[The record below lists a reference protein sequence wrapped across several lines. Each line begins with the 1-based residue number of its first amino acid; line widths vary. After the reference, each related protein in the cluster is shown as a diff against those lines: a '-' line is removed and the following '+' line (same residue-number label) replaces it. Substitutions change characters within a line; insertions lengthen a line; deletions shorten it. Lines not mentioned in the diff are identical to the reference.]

1 MCARKAY
8 HSPLFW
14 RVSRAIVVG
23 MAILIGSTTLGAAQ
37 EQEDSM
43 PCIVL
48 ARPGELYDLE
58 LNGKSI
64 DTEHTITFSFDHQR
78 TVVDRLEVESPYQD
92 EYDDS
97 ETDLYYV
104 SIDSTVLCAVWYVGL
119 ESVLLGE
126 ERVRLEMTSTDYH
139 MRLVGNHVA
148 EEASIDFNIPESFR
162 IVLALCSLVP
172 FFLLIPDAVEDL
184 QVQLEAE
191 AASKGVYGRI
201 LALLLPLLSIALTLF
216 LLEGLDMLW

>member
-1 MCARKAY
+1 
-8 HSPLFW
+8 
-14 RVSRAIVVG
+14 
-23 MAILIGSTTLGAAQ
+23 
-37 EQEDSM
+37 
-43 PCIVL
+43 
-48 ARPGELYDLE
+48 
-58 LNGKSI
+58 
-64 DTEHTITFSFDHQR
+64 
-78 TVVDRLEVESPYQD
+78 
-92 EYDDS
+92 
-97 ETDLYYV
+97 
-104 SIDSTVLCAVWYVGL
+104 
-119 ESVLLGE
+119 
-126 ERVRLEMTSTDYH
+126 

-148 EEASIDFNIPESFR
+148 EEASIEFDIPESFR

>member
-1 MCARKAY
+1 MT
-8 HSPLFW
+8 
-14 RVSRAIVVG
+14 IVVV

-48 ARPGELYDLE
+48 ARPGELYDLK
-58 LNGKSI
+58 LDGRGI

-78 TVVDRLEVESPYQD
+78 TVVDRLEVESPYQN
-92 EYDDS
+92 EHDDS

-104 SIDSTVLCAVWYVGL
+104 SIDSTVLCTLRYAGL

-126 ERVRLEMTSTDYH
+126 ERVRLEVTSIDYLI
-139 MRLVGNHVA
+139 RLVGNHVA
-148 EEASIDFNIPESFR
+148 EEVSIEFDIPESFR

-191 AASKGVYGRI
+191 AASKGVYGRV

-216 LLEGLDMLW
+216 LMEGLDMLGLS

>member
-1 MCARKAY
+1 M
-8 HSPLFW
+8 
-14 RVSRAIVVG
+14 AIVVV

-48 ARPGELYDLE
+48 ARPGELYDIE
-58 LNGKSI
+58 LNGKNI
-64 DTEHTITFSFDHQR
+64 DTEHIITFSFDHQR
-78 TVVDRLEVESPYQD
+78 TVADRLEVENPYQD

-97 ETDLYYV
+97 KTDLYYV
-104 SIDSTVLCAVWYVGL
+104 SIDSAVLCAVRYAGL

-126 ERVRLEMTSTDYH
+126 ERVRLEVTSTDYH

-148 EEASIDFNIPESFR
+148 EKVTIDFNIPESFR

-184 QVQLEAE
+184 QVQLETE
-191 AASKGVYGRI
+191 AASKGVYGRV
-201 LALLLPLLSIALTLF
+201 LALLLPLLSIALTLL
-216 LLEGLDMLW
+216 LLEGLDMLWLS